1 MVNQDQDEVVVVE
14 TFSTRMEAEMAA
26 GVLEAEGIY
35 AVVTADDAGGTYP
48 PLQYL
53 RGVRLIVSPEDE
65 RRAREILTDWR
76 QAGPLEG
83 EEVAEPEE

>member
-1 MVNQDQDEVVVVE
+1 MVTQDEVVVVE
-14 TFSTRMEAEMAA
+14 NFSTRMEAEMAA

-35 AVVTADDAGGTYP
+35 ALVTADDAGGTYP

-65 RRAREILTDWR
+65 KRAREILTDWR
-76 QAGPLEG
+76 QARPLEEG
-83 EEVAEPEE
+83 EEIGE

>member
-1 MVNQDQDEVVVVE
+1 MTKDEVVVVE
-14 TFSTRMEAEMAA
+14 NFSTRMEAEMAA

-35 AVVTADDAGGTYP
+35 ALVTADDAGGTYP

-65 RRAREILTDWR
+65 KRAREILTDWR
-76 QAGPLEG
+76 QARPLEEEEDTG
-83 EEVAEPEE
+83 E

>member
-1 MVNQDQDEVVVVE
+1 MVTPDEVVVVE
-14 TFSTRMEAEMAA
+14 NFSTRMEAEMAA

-35 AVVTADDAGGTYP
+35 ALVTADDAGGTYP

-65 RRAREILTDWR
+65 KRAREILTDWR
-76 QAGPLEG
+76 QARPLEEG
-83 EEVAEPEE
+83 EEIGE

>member
-1 MVNQDQDEVVVVE
+1 MTQDEVVVVE
-14 TFSTRMEAEMAA
+14 NFSTRMEAEMAA

-35 AVVTADDAGGTYP
+35 ALVTADDAGGTYP

-65 RRAREILTDWR
+65 KRAREILTDWR
-76 QAGPLEG
+76 QARPLEEG
-83 EEVAEPEE
+83 EEIGE

>member
-1 MVNQDQDEVVVVE
+1 VTKDEVVVVE
-14 TFSTRMEAEMAA
+14 NFSTRMEAEMAA

-35 AVVTADDAGGTYP
+35 ALVTADDAGGTYP

-65 RRAREILTDWR
+65 KRAREILTDWR
-76 QAGPLEG
+76 QARPLEEG
-83 EEVAEPEE
+83 EEIGE

>member
-1 MVNQDQDEVVVVE
+1 MTQDEVVVVE
-14 TFSTRMEAEMAA
+14 NFSTRMEAEMAA

-35 AVVTADDAGGTYP
+35 ALVTADDAGGTYP

-65 RRAREILTDWR
+65 KRAREILTDWR
-76 QAGPLEG
+76 QARPLEEEEDTG
-83 EEVAEPEE
+83 E